1 MDMIVSNGFT
11 EISNVEDIE
20 INGGG
25 TITEIVAD
33 IVWVILHCPIILGP
47 GPFVV

>member
-1 MDMIVSNGFT
+1 MDMIVGNGFT

-33 IVWVILHCPIILGP
+33 IVWFILHYPIIT
-47 GPFVV
+47 GPFIV

>member
-33 IVWVILHCPIILGP
+33 IVWFILNYPIII
-47 GPFVV
+47 GPFLV

>member
-33 IVWVILHCPIILGP
+33 IVWFLLTNPIILGP
-47 GPFVV
+47 FIV